1 MSDPDKRTVTISSR
15 IAKFIGS
22 KATREKKIQAAS
34 MQAEFTLRDTLVILC
49 YLARDPD
56 PEIYEQARKNLIP
69 AARNWSTRPD
79 RPELPEPIHEIVMKV
94 LGKVGL
100 GDQKQAEIEDH
111 ESVTGNI
118 GLLGLGEIIQSVD
131 HNNRTIA
138 IMLDNGASKATVFT
152 EKGKVVGAVAE
163 EKDGM
168 EALYRAFGWADASF
182 KYIHTPP
189 GDFKNRIKANTLTLV
204 MDALEY
210 APDDDPF
217 QDEASRGWRVFGHLK
232 IMNLFEIAEVFE
244 MNSKQAVCQLVREG
258 DEGYLFFNNGRIVNA
273 ALGTMTGLDAAC
285 HLLAWP
291 NATFTI
297 YRGGE
302 DVEEVIH
309 VGMQNL
315 IIEAMRLLDE
325 GVTVTDRIASEL
337 AMVNEL
343 FDGADIVSLPVL
355 EKVRLV
361 FSEDQQVREALE
373 QDINP
378 LVRKAI
384 KVKISKT
391 VHKYLNPVTD
401 HQERLKAAQGIVPL
415 STTEKLVLLTYLS
428 HDESQELRETAKKTL
443 ESLDVPTFRK
453 GFGSDLHPAVM
464 DFLLRETIREES
476 VLKMAVA
483 CDTILEDTALF
494 VIDNLKTPEI
504 LLTLLG
510 NRKLLERSP
519 AIVSKL
525 AEAAGNDETFTN
537 KIRLLEE
544 SFLSGQTETLV
555 SGPLRLVGLS
565 GLMHGARQGSRSGT
579 VALEGPSETGNV
591 FFRKGK
597 IIGATWG
604 SLEGLPAL
612 EQALTNKDLRFR
624 YTLRTFFHKQNLEPQ
639 EAEEFL
645 NRPEAGPLE
654 DPDGESTVRLISG
667 STHAMDIY
675 EVLAAFEGTPVPVS
689 ISVVCEEGSGE
700 LYRDRSRIL
709 HSSVKG
715 MDDPFKAMASMLS
728 WTATRF
734 IARQALGE
742 FPVTVDKTLQDFFT
756 DSMKI
761 MPEELTRLTKPGDMP
776 EWELSEDE
784 YQGLYNRILTMGV
797 GDKIKLAFMGNKEA
811 RDILIRD
818 PNKIVAMAV
827 VKSPKIQENEIEAIT
842 KSRQVAEDV
851 LRHIA
856 STKEWVKSYQIKYN
870 LSSNPK
876 TPLPIAMKLLGQLR
890 ETELKK
896 ISKDKN
902 ISQFLASQAKRM
914 TEAKAQH

>member
-1 MSDPDKRTVTISSR
+1 MSDPDKRIVTISSR
-15 IAKFIGS
+15 IAKFIGA
-22 KATREKKIQAAS
+22 KATREKKLQAAS

-49 YLARDPD
+49 YLAREPD
-56 PEIYEQARKNLIP
+56 PEIAEQARRNLIP
-69 AARNWSTRPD
+69 AARNWSSRPD

-94 LGKVGL
+94 LERVGH
-100 GDQKQAEIEDH
+100 GEQKEAAAEEEQA
-111 ESVTGNI
+111 VTGNI

-138 IMLDNGASKATVFT
+138 IMLDHGGEKATVYT
-152 EKGKVVGAVAE
+152 EKGKVVGAVAGD
-163 EKDGM
+163 KDGM
-168 EALYRAFGWADASF
+168 EALYRAFGWMDASF
-182 KYIHTPP
+182 RYLHTPP
-189 GDFKNRIKANTLTLV
+189 GDFANRIKANTLTLV

-210 APDDDPF
+210 APDEDPF
-217 QDEASRGWRVFGHLK
+217 QDESSRSWRVFGRLK
-232 IMNLFEIAEVFE
+232 IMNLFEIAEIFE
-244 MNSKQAVCQLVREG
+244 MNSKQAVCQLVHEG
-258 DEGYLFFNNGRIVNA
+258 DEGYLYFNNGRIINA
-273 ALGTMTGLDAAC
+273 ALKDMTGLDAAC

-291 NATFTI
+291 NAAFSI

-302 DVEEVIH
+302 SVEEVIH

-337 AMVNEL
+337 AMINEL
-343 FDGADIVSLPVL
+343 FDGSDIVSLPVL

-373 QDINP
+373 QDANP

-391 VHKYLNPVTD
+391 VHKYLNPATD
-401 HQERLKAAQGIVPL
+401 HADRLKAAHGLVPL

-428 HDESQELRETAKKTL
+428 HDDSQELRETAKKTL
-443 ESLDVPTFRK
+443 ESLDVPTYRK

-464 DFLLRETIREES
+464 DFLVRETIREES

-483 CDTILEDTALF
+483 SENILEETALF
-494 VIDNLKTPEI
+494 ILDNLKSPDI
-504 LLTLLG
+504 LSTMLE
-510 NRKLLERSP
+510 NKKLLERSP
-519 AIVSKL
+519 LVVSKL
-525 AEAAGNDETFTN
+525 AEVAGDEEKFKTR
-537 KIRLLEE
+537 IQWMEE
-544 SFLSGQTETLV
+544 SLLAGQTEILV

-565 GLMHGARQGSRSGT
+565 GLLHAARQGTRSGT
-579 VALEGPSETGNV
+579 IAVESAVEAGRV
-591 FFRKGK
+591 FFRRGK

-604 SLEGLPAL
+604 TLEGVPAL
-612 EQALTNKDLRFR
+612 EKALSNKDLRFR
-624 YTLRTFFHKQNLEPQ
+624 YSLRTYFHKENLEVQ
-639 EAEEFL
+639 AAEEVL
-645 NRPEAGPLE
+645 NRPEAGPIV
-654 DPDGESTVRLISG
+654 DPESTSSIRLISG
-667 STHAMDIY
+667 STQAMDIY
-675 EVLAAFEGTPVPVS
+675 EVLYAFEGTPVPVS

-709 HSSVKG
+709 HAGVKG
-715 MDDPFKAMASMLS
+715 MADPYKAMAAMLS
-728 WTATRF
+728 WNSTRF

-756 DSMKI
+756 DSMRL

-784 YQGLYNRILTMGV
+784 YQSLYNRVLNMGV
-797 GDKIKLAFMGNKEA
+797 GEKVKLAFTGNKEA

-818 PNKIVAMAV
+818 ANKMVAMAV
-827 VKSPKIQENEIEAIT
+827 VKSPKIQENEIEAIS

-856 STKEWVKSYQIKYN
+856 TTKEWIKSYQIKYN

-876 TPLPIAMKLLGQLR
+876 TPLPLAMKLLVQLR
-890 ETELKK
+890 EPELKK
-896 ISKDKN
+896 LAKDKGV
-902 ISQFLASQAKRM
+902 SQFLATQARRLA
-914 TEAKAQH
+914 EAKAPH